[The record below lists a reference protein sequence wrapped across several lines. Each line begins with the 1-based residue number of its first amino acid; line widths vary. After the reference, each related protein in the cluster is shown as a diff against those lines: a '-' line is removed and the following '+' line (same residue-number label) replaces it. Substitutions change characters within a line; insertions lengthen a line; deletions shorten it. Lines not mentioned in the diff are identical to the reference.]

1 MGTSFLAQLMGLF
14 SIGMGFSMLARR
26 EMLTSIF
33 QEVGRNRALAYI
45 LGVLIFQIGLL
56 LVLLHTTWNG
66 IGPTIITLIG
76 WGVLLEG
83 TAFLFM
89 SHQQTEKCL
98 ATLNNGMVYYG
109 ITVFYLTLGCW
120 LTYFGFTS

>member
-1 MGTSFLAQLMGLF
+1 
-14 SIGMGFSMLARR
+14 MLARR

-33 QEVGRNRALAYI
+33 QEVARNLALAYI
-45 LGVLIFQIGLL
+45 LGVLMFQIGLL

-66 IGPTIITLIG
+66 IAPTVITLIG

-89 SHQQTEKCL
+89 SHQQTEKYL
-98 ATLNNGMVYYG
+98 ATLNNGTVYYG
-109 ITVFYLTLGCW
+109 ITVLYLTLGCW